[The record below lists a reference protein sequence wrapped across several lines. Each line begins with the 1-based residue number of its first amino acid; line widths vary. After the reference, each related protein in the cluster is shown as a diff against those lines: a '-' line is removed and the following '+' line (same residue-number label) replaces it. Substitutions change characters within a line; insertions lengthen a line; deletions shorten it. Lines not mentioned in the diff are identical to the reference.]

1 MNFDL
6 DERQL
11 LQRGN
16 TLKHGLI
23 TMSFLVLLDAFLKDN
38 GIFIVEG
45 VWSSILIVV
54 LVSVLCIHE
63 NILRDVL
70 NIEEKFSNLWVL
82 FFGIGG
88 VILLI
93 WSIIDIASGFVSV
106 MIDGQLTREGVSLVM
121 AICWSSLLFTYFYK
135 KTELKKTE

>member
-1 MNFDL
+1 M
-6 DERQL
+6 
-11 LQRGN
+11 
-16 TLKHGLI
+16 
-23 TMSFLVLLDAFLKDN
+23 
-38 GIFIVEG
+38 
-45 VWSSILIVV
+45 
-54 LVSVLCIHE
+54 
-63 NILRDVL
+63 
-70 NIEEKFSNLWVL
+70 WVL

-135 KTELKKTE
+135 KTELKKIDEK

>member
-82 FFGIGG
+82 LFGIGG

>member
-45 VWSSILIVV
+45 VWSSIWIVV

-63 NILRDVL
+63 NILRNVL
-70 NIEEKFSNLWVL
+70 NI
-82 FFGIGG
+82 
-88 VILLI
+88 
-93 WSIIDIASGFVSV
+93 
-106 MIDGQLTREGVSLVM
+106 
-121 AICWSSLLFTYFYK
+121 
-135 KTELKKTE
+135 